1 MAWTY
6 WFDSRFSLRVHCVQC
21 VLILAAVILTIVRIA
36 MPAPFTTRAH
46 MMALAMGI
54 KSLIFIGYQL
64 ASAHMARFAKWH
76 SLKANAILN
85 CLEVVFWAT
94 AMGLLFQANGQ
105 TCSGASCGVS
115 WVIALLALV
124 LL

>member
-1 MAWTY
+1 MAWTH
-6 WFDSRFSLRVHCVQC
+6 WFDSRFSLRVHIVQC

-64 ASAHMARFAKWH
+64 ASAHTARGVLGHGHGAAVP
-76 SLKANAILN
+76 SERSDMLGGVVRRELGN
-85 CLEVVFWAT
+85 C
-94 AMGLLFQANGQ
+94 
-105 TCSGASCGVS
+105 SPGAGF
-115 WVIALLALV
+115 V
-124 LL
+124 LHGDVDGGGFGAGT